1 MNSENKHQK
10 DFSAA
15 KKEKIVV
22 YEPDNSIKKGYALIF
37 REIYR
42 DIVDNKWL
50 TYQLF
55 KRDFVATYKQS
66 LFGIF
71 WAILL
76 PIISVGTF
84 IILSRAGLFS
94 IGEIQIPYPI
104 YAILGMAFWQIFSA
118 GIIGSSNALIK
129 AGSMITQINFSK
141 KSLVFAS
148 AGQSIVSFVIQFV
161 LVCLLFMFYG
171 IAPSWAILLVPIMVI
186 PIILLMLGLGL
197 VLSLLNGI
205 MRDVGNVIS
214 LLMTFLMFLTP
225 ILYAKPT
232 KGVLMVITQFNPLY
246 YLIAGARNLILSGTI
261 VEPEGFVISTAGSMV
276 IFIVSLVGFH
286 LTETRISERI

>member
-171 IAPSWAILLVPIMVI
+171 IAPSWAILLVPIMII